1 MKKIL
6 LILLALSLG
15 YSCSKENTTE
25 SVKSSSLTTTSIKFE
40 NNVLTQFTEPILSV
54 INNTSSIYNNYN
66 GSFYSIN
73 INIEPIYYN
82 ENIDVYIFEQSIINS
97 VSKRYYI
104 GSFLTINSPMINIY
118 YNGSLGDLN
127 LYYQPNTKYYILLS
141 NK

>member
-54 INNTSSIYNNYN
+54 INNTSSTYNNYN

-118 YNGSLGDLN
+118 YNG
-127 LYYQPNTKYYILLS
+127 LS
-141 NK
+141 